1 MPASISKDQSGKGH
15 QVKTPGGVMETKM
28 TLRNTKKQAR
38 ILNAI
43 DHGWKPDPNYK
54 KKGK

>member
-1 MPASISKDQSGKGH
+1 MPASISKDQSGKSYE
-15 QVKTPGGVMETKM
+15 VSTPNGVRGKKM
-28 TLRNTKKQAR
+28 TLRNAKSQAR
-38 ILNAI
+38 ILDAI